1 MPVTFTKNNT
11 KDDGRSGSAGA
22 SGKARHGTVPPR
34 GAERDEQ
41 VAKLLP
47 GYAVGVGTFAPMLPA
62 GSRHRLVGLHFLD
75 ISNPDIPRPL
85 SSVIVDLAT
94 SRLVHDS
101 HHGDEPREA

>member
-1 MPVTFTKNNT
+1 
-11 KDDGRSGSAGA
+11 
-22 SGKARHGTVPPR
+22 
-34 GAERDEQ
+34 

-85 SSVIVDLAT
+85 ISVIVDLAT